1 MYLASKFLFD
11 FEMNGFCYMFF
22 LVLLMTSRV
31 TTMMVTPLAVYR
43 VVSILCPH
51 SYKKII
57 AKKKITI
64 MIIVLWIS
72 AVFAVVLLA
81 FNSHL
86 AFVSSLAIGAVIKIN
101 PISLLIF
108 VVPEVMSIA
117 LLLFASGYLHYK
129 IIKSNQ
135 FIHNVQM
142 LQIGRKL

>member
-1 MYLASKFLFD
+1 M
-11 FEMNGFCYMFF
+11 
-22 LVLLMTSRV
+22 
-31 TTMMVTPLAVYR
+31 
-43 VVSILCPH
+43 
-51 SYKKII
+51 
-57 AKKKITI
+57 
-64 MIIVLWIS
+64 
-72 AVFAVVLLA
+72 FAVVLLA

-117 LLLFASGYLHYK
+117 LLLFVSGYLHYK